1 MDIKNWGLRVNFHF
15 FFDFFKERYLEEKKK
30 MNPYFLLSDRKIKFE
45 RKLNFISSEFK
56 FRPAY

>member
-1 MDIKNWGLRVNFHF
+1 
-15 FFDFFKERYLEEKKK
+15 

-45 RKLNFISSEFK
+45 MKLNFISSEFK